1 MKSGAT
7 LAEIS
12 SIKTKTFLTL
22 KKYSKRV
29 IPLCIHPMFGP
40 AASNIRDTRVLL
52 IPVRNKKTESEVLS
66 SLMRGSKIIVLP
78 TAQVHDRYM
87 AIILGITYFANLIF
101 AKLLSK
107 EDLILLEKI
116 SGTFFRIQLLLIL
129 GILSDDPDLIVA
141 IISKNA
147 YTKKY
152 ISEYLAKADMLRSKL
167 EGSNRDLLR
176 DILTAKSIFGR
187 SFDLQMSYRKIYTML
202 EN

>member
-1 MKSGAT
+1 
-7 LAEIS
+7 
-12 SIKTKTFLTL
+12 
-22 KKYSKRV
+22 
-29 IPLCIHPMFGP
+29 
-40 AASNIRDTRVLL
+40 
-52 IPVRNKKTESEVLS
+52 
-66 SLMRGSKIIVLP
+66 
-78 TAQVHDRYM
+78 M

-167 EGSNRDLLR
+167 EGSDRDLLR
-176 DILTAKSIFGR
+176 DILAAKSIFGR

>member
-1 MKSGAT
+1 
-7 LAEIS
+7 
-12 SIKTKTFLTL
+12 
-22 KKYSKRV
+22 
-29 IPLCIHPMFGP
+29 MFGP
-40 AASNIRDTRVLL
+40 AASSIRDTKYSNTCAKQEDRVRGAVISNARIKDYHFLL
-52 IPVRNKKTESEVLS
+52 PKCMI
-66 SLMRGSKIIVLP
+66 GI
-78 TAQVHDRYM
+78 

-176 DILTAKSIFGR
+176 DILTTKSIFGQ